1 METRFSSGMDTMES
15 FTNTAKSLG
24 GSIQDLKAVVGDLRE
39 RLGSYFNRDKVTKV
53 ARQSADYAKAHP
65 VPLIVGAIG
74 LGLLVTWLIAS
85 HESNEDSGSPEF

>member
-15 FTNTAKSLG
+15 FTSTAKSLG
-24 GSIQDLKAVVGDLRE
+24 GSIQDLKAVVGDLRD
-39 RLGSYFNRDKVTKV
+39 RLGPYFSRDKAKQV

-85 HESNEDSGSPEF
+85 HEQSEDYGSPEF